1 MEKRRKTI
9 ILVVA
14 IVLILV
20 VVGVGVWMITGEKEP
35 SHRDNYTNEDD
46 TQNKEES
53 KDSQTED
60 KDKNED
66 DKTLENKVVHN
77 KVKYEYNDHLSN
89 YLFLGIDRTEPVT
102 QYEVRGGSGQSDAIY
117 LVSHDR
123 VKNTIKVLSI
133 PRDSIV
139 EIHTFSPA
147 GTDLGYSQNHLSIQY
162 AFGDGKDESCR
173 LTKEAVS
180 KLLYNIPIQGYCSVN
195 MEAIPVIAEAL
206 GGVEVTV
213 PNNSLEA
220 NYPEF
225 KEGATVTITKSN
237 AETFVRYRDIM
248 VAHSAITRMERQ
260 KVFLKASAD
269 KAKSLVEKDAN
280 LIARVYESLQPYMVT
295 NMGNDIFAKL
305 SQTTFDSTYK
315 IQDVPGEKVE
325 GERYDEYHVDK
336 DKLYE
341 LLLQMFYEEVQ
352 DK

>member
-1 MEKRRKTI
+1 MI
-9 ILVVA
+9 VIVA
-14 IVLILV
+14 LILILA
-20 VVGVGVWMITGEKEP
+20 VVGVGLWMITGAEDKP
-35 SHRDNYTNEDD
+35 HKDDYTNEDD
-46 TQNKEES
+46 TQADVDN
-53 KDSQTED
+53 DD
-60 KDKNED
+60 KSDDKSDDKED
-66 DKTLENKVVHN
+66 DKELKNEVVHN

-89 YLFLGIDRTEPVT
+89 YLFLGIDRNEPVT

-117 LVSHDR
+117 LVSYDR

-139 EIHTFSPA
+139 EIHTFSPS

-180 KLLYNIPIQGYCSVN
+180 KLLYNLPIQGYCSVN
-195 MEAIPVIAEAL
+195 MDAIPVIAKAL

-220 NYPEF
+220 QYPEF
-225 KEGATVTITKSN
+225 KEGATVTITEAN

-248 VAHSAITRMERQ
+248 VAHTAITRMERQ
-260 KVFLKASAD
+260 KVFLKASAE
-269 KAKSLVEKDAN
+269 KAKSLTEKDAN
-280 LIARVYESLQPYMVT
+280 FVVSLYESLQPYMVT
-295 NMGNDIFAKL
+295 NMGNDVFVKL
-305 SQTTFDSTYK
+305 SQATLDSTDK

-325 GERYDEYHVDK
+325 GEVYDEYHVDK

-352 DK
+352 VD